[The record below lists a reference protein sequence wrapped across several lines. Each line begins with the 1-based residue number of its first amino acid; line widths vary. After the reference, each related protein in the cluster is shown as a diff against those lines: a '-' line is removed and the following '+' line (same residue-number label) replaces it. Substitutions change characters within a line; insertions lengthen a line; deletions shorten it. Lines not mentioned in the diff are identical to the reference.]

1 MLPPLRLRFAA
12 PLLLSVAALAVA
24 SGADEIIITTR
35 QDSVGRLLNAWAK
48 EKSAAGLKLIQYEN
62 RDGQHSALNVA
73 QYPGLNVYQPTEE
86 EKKSGHDKA
95 AAYIVRQQPT
105 VGNCSMAAH
114 PTGGGSLPRLYY
126 TQDGGLAFLN
136 QQYLSN
142 NLIIYPEHLDHDPGG
157 NGIGGWGDLYP
168 ANTACLLI
176 SQGSSFTD
184 QPFLNAV
191 LSTIA
196 AFDPDVLTMLIR
208 KRILMPTVQAIFRQ
222 SNKMVK
228 SEADYLTA
236 KAHPVVFDG
245 SQIDEEK
252 MVLAAHTMTRA
263 AVPPVAFVRV
273 VSESSAKNGK
283 DFFERSGITSEKLG
297 DTPTAIARVFR
308 SHDAVHEMT
317 ISAAGTADLLGRP
330 SRLECRLLQGDPSLV
345 SIETGDKPDEFRL
358 RVKWHMPMITGT
370 GIRSHRVDIG
380 VFASNGVSTSAP
392 AFITFYMLPNE
403 VRSYDA
409 KGRVLEVFYE
419 APNPDIG
426 LPSVTTDARWLEVF
440 RAITS
445 KEENVPADLMQQ
457 VTSKALRAAVSK
469 PLHDLTQRQHALDS
483 LKKDETK
490 KDAAAKLQSAFE
502 QDIAATLAMALPG
515 TEKITVR
522 QAIERAFSQL
532 ADQTGLFAS
541 KQKPVEKLA
550 ASSSKTSAPSDLTAE
565 VKRLIDLGVLIQD
578 ASGAVQTVHGADQLS
593 SGERHLLRCLN
604 LLVMSQVLY
613 PKALERSTAAA
624 FVDPRL
630 STPKAWRDVF
640 RYDAKGAAAGWVRYH
655 QGRTY
660 VFDREGRLLP
670 DGMVAPDKAT
680 AVSYRDD
687 GKGRLTFLP

>member
-1 MLPPLRLRFAA
+1 MLPILRPRIAA
-12 PLLLSVAALAVA
+12 SLLLSCTALAVV
-24 SGADEIIITTR
+24 SGADEIITTR
-35 QDSVGRLLNAWAK
+35 QDAVGRLLNAWAK

-62 RDGQHSALNVA
+62 RDGQHSPLNVA
-73 QYPGLNVYQPTEE
+73 QYPGLNVYQATED
-86 EKKSGHDKA
+86 EKKSGRDKA
-95 AAYIVRQQPT
+95 AAYIVRPQPT
-105 VGNCSMAAH
+105 VGNCSMAAP
-114 PTGGGSLPRLYY
+114 PTSGGSLPRLYY
-126 TQDGGLAFLN
+126 TQDGGLAFVN

-157 NGIGGWGDLYP
+157 NGVGGYGDLYLT
-168 ANTACLLI
+168 NTACLLI

-196 AFDPDVLTMLIR
+196 AFDPDVLTTLIR

-228 SEADYLTA
+228 KEEDYFTG

-273 VSESSAKNGK
+273 IAESGAKNGT

-308 SHDAVHEMT
+308 SHDAEHEMA
-317 ISAAGTADLLGRP
+317 ISVAGTADLLGRP
-330 SRLECRLLQGDPSLV
+330 SRIECRLLQGDPALV
-345 SIETGDKPDEFRL
+345 NIEHGDKPDEFRL

-426 LPSVTTDARWLEVF
+426 LPTVATDARWLEVI
-440 RAITS
+440 RAIAST
-445 KEENVPADLMQQ
+445 EESLASDLMQQ
-457 VTSKALRAAVSK
+457 VTSKALRSAVAK
-469 PLHDLTQRQHALDS
+469 PLHDLTQRQHALEAVKTDEK
-483 LKKDETK
+483 KKDE
-490 KDAAAKLQSAFE
+490 AAKLQAAFE
-502 QDIAATLAMALPG
+502 HDIAAVLGVTVSG
-515 TEKITVR
+515 SEKTTVR
-522 QAIERAFSQL
+522 QSIERAFNQL
-532 ADQTGLFAS
+532 ADQTAFFSS
-541 KQKPVEKLA
+541 KQKQIEELA
-550 ASSSKTSAPSDLTAE
+550 TSSSKSSAPADLAAE
-565 VKRLIDLGVLIQD
+565 VKRLLDFGVLIQD
-578 ASGAVQTVHGADQLS
+578 ASGAVQAVHGTEQLS
-593 SGERHLLRCLN
+593 SGEQHLLRCLN
-604 LLVMSQVLY
+604 LLIMSQVLY
-613 PKALERSTAAA
+613 PKALERSTAPA

-640 RYDAKGAAAGWVRYH
+640 RYDAKGNAAGWVRYF

-660 VFDREGRLLP
+660 VFDAEGRLLP
-670 DGMVAPDKAT
+670 EGMVAPDKAT
-680 AVSYRDD
+680 VVTYRDD
-687 GKGRLTFLP
+687 GKGHLTFLP